1 VRASRLGPVGR
12 VGLVGLVGAFLPY
25 PAYLT
30 HSTYLTHLTYPT
42 YLTHP
47 AHANQQPSA
56 FQLEET
62 TIAQIEAALGAGLTC
77 RALVDRYVA
86 RIEAYDKQ
94 GPSLNAIVLVNP
106 DATRIADDLDR
117 RFRQSGP
124 VGPMHCVPVIVKDNY
139 ETIDMPTTAGSLSLK
154 GMMTGKDAFV
164 VKRLRD
170 AGAAMIAKSNMAEF
184 AFSPVETVNSILPG
198 YTRNPYDTRRVTA
211 GSSGGSAAAAA
222 SNFAAIALASDTGDS
237 IRGPAAHQALVGL
250 RSTMGLVSRGG
261 VVPLS
266 LSADIAGAVTRTVE
280 DTAAVLQ
287 VIAGEDP
294 ADAATAA
301 SRGHV
306 DANYAAALRRD
317 GLKGARL
324 GVLHQAYDTPSLDAG
339 MNAVFRGAVGELRNL
354 GAEVIDP
361 AAVEDFDTMRRGQ
374 GGGCNQFKHDL
385 NAYLAGLGD
394 KAPMH
399 SLEEI
404 VKSRRFHP
412 SIQQRLE
419 SGQAAD
425 DVPGQSPGCRSRD
438 EFREKLRAAVLKLLN
453 DQQLDALIYPT
464 WSNPP
469 RLIGDLN
476 TPGGDNN
483 QVFAPSTGF
492 PAITVPMGFTNGD
505 TLPAGLQFFGRPW
518 SEATLLRLAYAY
530 EQATHHRRP
539 PAATPP
545 LR

>member
-1 VRASRLGPVGR
+1 MRTPFVVLTA
-12 VGLVGLVGAFLPY
+12 LVLVSTLPAQP
-25 PAYLT
+25 PA
-30 HSTYLTHLTYPT
+30 
-42 YLTHP
+42 
-47 AHANQQPSA
+47 A
-56 FQLEET
+56 FQVEET
-62 TIAQIEAALGAGLTC
+62 TIAQIQTAFRDGSLTC
-77 RALVDRYVA
+77 RSLVEQYLK
-86 RIEAYDKQ
+86 RIDAHDKR
-94 GPSLNAIVLVNP
+94 GAALNAIVMTNDQALK
-106 DATRIADDLDR
+106 TADDLDR

-124 VGPMHCVPVIVKDNY
+124 MGAMHCVPVLVKDNY
-139 ETIDMPTTAGSLSLK
+139 ETVDMPTTAGSLSLQ

-170 AGAAMIAKSNMAEF
+170 AGAVMLAKSNMAEF

-198 YTRNPYDTRRVTA
+198 YTRNPYDTSRVTA
-211 GSSGGSAAAAA
+211 GSSGGSAAGAAA
-222 SNFAAIALASDTGDS
+222 NFAVVGLASDTGDS

-261 VVPLS
+261 VVPLN
-266 LSADIAGAVTRTVE
+266 LAADIAGAVTRTVA

-294 ADAATAA
+294 NDPATAA
-301 SRGHV
+301 GRGRV

-317 GLKGARL
+317 GLKAARL
-324 GVLHQAYDTPSLDAG
+324 GVLHQAYDTPTLDKEVDG
-339 MNAVFRGAVGELRNL
+339 VFRGALGELRNL

-361 AAVEDFDTMRRGQ
+361 VAVVGLDAVRRTQ
-374 GGGCNQFKHDL
+374 GGGCNQFKYDL
-385 NAYLAGLGD
+385 NRFLGALGD

-404 VKSRRFHP
+404 LKSRRFHP
-412 SIQQRLE
+412 SIQARLE
-419 SGQAAD
+419 SSQASE
-425 DVPGQSPGCRSRD
+425 DVPGETAGCKARD
-438 EFREKLRAAVLKLLN
+438 AFRENLRAAVLTLMT
-453 DQQLDALIYPT
+453 DQRLDALIYPT

-476 TPGGDNN
+476 TPAGDNN
-483 QVFAPSTGF
+483 QFFSPSTGF
-492 PAITVPMGFTNGD
+492 PAITVPMGFTRGD
-505 TLPAGLQFFGRPW
+505 SLPAGLQFFGRPW

-539 PAATPP
+539 PV

>member
-1 VRASRLGPVGR
+1 
-12 VGLVGLVGAFLPY
+12 
-25 PAYLT
+25 
-30 HSTYLTHLTYPT
+30 
-42 YLTHP
+42 
-47 AHANQQPSA
+47 
-56 FQLEET
+56 
-62 TIAQIEAALGAGLTC
+62 
-77 RALVDRYVA
+77 
-86 RIEAYDKQ
+86 
-94 GPSLNAIVLVNP
+94 
-106 DATRIADDLDR
+106 
-117 RFRQSGP
+117 
-124 VGPMHCVPVIVKDNY
+124 
-139 ETIDMPTTAGSLSLK
+139 LK

-170 AGAAMIAKSNMAEF
+170 AGAVMIAKSNMAEF
-184 AFSPVETVNSILPG
+184 AFSPIETVNSILPG

-222 SNFAAIALASDTGDS
+222 ANFGAVALASDTGDS

-250 RSTMGLVSRGG
+250 RSTMGLVSRAG

-266 LSADIAGAVTRTVE
+266 MAADIAGAVTRTVE

-294 ADAATAA
+294 NDPVTAA

-306 DANYAAALRRD
+306 DPNYAAALRRD
-317 GLKGARL
+317 GLNGARL

-339 MNAVFRGAVGELRNL
+339 VAEVFRGALGELRNL

-361 AAVEDFDTMRRGQ
+361 VAVDDLDGMRRAQ
-374 GGGCNQFKHDL
+374 TGGCNQFKYDL
-385 NAYLAGLGD
+385 NHYLAGLGD

-399 SLEEI
+399 SLEDI

-419 SGQAAD
+419 SSQGAD
-425 DVPGQSPGCRSRD
+425 DVPGESAGCRSRD
-438 EFREKLRAAVLKLLN
+438 AFREQLRAAVVKLM
-453 DQQLDALIYPT
+453 DGQHLDALIYPT

-483 QVFAPSTGF
+483 QLFAPSTGF
-492 PAITVPMGFTNGD
+492 PAITVPMGYTRGD
-505 TLPAGLQFFGRPW
+505 TLPAGLQFFGRAW
-518 SEATLLRLAYAY
+518 SEATLLKLAYAY
-530 EQATHHRRP
+530 EQATHHRKP
-539 PAATPP
+539 PPATPP